1 MEAIELGETSIR
13 VGRDF
18 VDGYLPVRND
28 RSKVAILTQ
37 AAVGSG
43 PYELASRLRG
53 DGLIAEV
60 FELPDRED
68 AKTLQVVD
76 SIYERLATMGLG
88 RFDTIVGY
96 GGGSVT
102 DVSGFVAGTWLR
114 GVEAVQV
121 PTTLLGSVDAAIG
134 GKTGVNFGGKN
145 LVGVFWPASRVIVDL
160 DTLDRL
166 PRSLKLEGM
175 AEILKAGYIG
185 DPGLIEILGKHRL
198 QAPLDIL
205 VPAAIRVKVGFVEK
219 DPREDSIRAMLN
231 FGHTIGHAVEFSS
244 SMSHGESVA
253 VGMVAAA
260 AISTALLGFGDEDG
274 LVRLVGE
281 LDLPTEAG
289 NLDRDRVLE
298 LIGRDK
304 KRDFSG
310 LRMVLLQA
318 PGEPLLHH
326 VDAEAVDIGLAA
338 IGL

>member
-1 MEAIELGETSIR
+1 MESIELGATVIK

-18 VDGYLPVRND
+18 TDGYLPQRRD
-28 RSKVAILTQ
+28 RSKVVVLTQ
-37 AAVGSG
+37 PAVGPG
-43 PYELASRLRG
+43 PYSLADVLQGS
-53 DGLIAEV
+53 GLIAEV
-60 FELPDRED
+60 IELPDRED
-68 AKTLQVVD
+68 AKSLQVVD

-88 RFDTIVGY
+88 RHDTVVGY

-114 GVEAVQV
+114 GVEVVQI
-121 PTTLLGSVDAAIG
+121 PTTLLGAVDAAIG
-134 GKTGVNFGGKN
+134 GKAGVNFGGKN
-145 LVGVFWPASRVIVDL
+145 LVGVFWQPSQVVVDL

-166 PRSLKLEGM
+166 PKSLKLEGF

-185 DPGLIEILGKHRL
+185 DPTLIEILGENGVT
-198 QAPLDIL
+198 APLDVI

-219 DPREDSIRAMLN
+219 DPREESVRAMLN

-244 SMSHGESVA
+244 SMSHGEAVA
-253 VGMVAAA
+253 IGMVAAA
-260 AISTALLGFGDEDG
+260 AVSATLVGFEGEDR
-274 LVRLVGE
+274 LVRLVSQLG
-281 LDLPTEAG
+281 LPTGAG

-310 LRMVLLQA
+310 IRMVLIKA
-318 PGEPLLHH
+318 PGEPILHH
-326 VDAEAVDIGLAA
+326 VDGAAVDVGLAA